1 MNNLSTQE
9 EVERLAEFMGW
20 KLSDKCLTC
29 DGTGTREYE
38 TGDTLDGRDCPWCG
52 GTGKRPTYIVDNKY
66 WNPYT
71 SWEDWRQVEEKVMED
86 EELFDKFTTQL
97 VACQPHCL
105 ENTQDW
111 LLLYARSSLEIR
123 CKALI
128 SILSEQDE

>member
-1 MNNLSTQE
+1 
-9 EVERLAEFMGW
+9 MGW

-71 SWEDWRQVEEKVMED
+71 SWEDCHTVLDKVMED
-86 EELFDKFTTQL
+86 EELATKFWIKMLLDHGHNGKKTIPSVCILMAKASKETLMDTLCQL
-97 VACQPHCL
+97 
-105 ENTQDW
+105 
-111 LLLYARSSLEIR
+111 
-123 CKALI
+123 
-128 SILSEQDE
+128 LSEQDE